1 MNVGHVGYAPARR
14 PTPWVAMGAATFVV
28 SAVTLLVFGGFGGL
42 TLLLA
47 LNGFSE
53 SKGTVI
59 IVAYIVVVLAGNAA
73 AATFFNWLIA
83 RRRYAGTRPAG
94 FAPLLVALGA
104 TALLAVGGPAAAVVL
119 IKLMF

>member
-1 MNVGHVGYAPARR
+1 MNNAWAER
-14 PTPWVAMGAATFVV
+14 PTPWVAMGVATFVV

-53 SKGTVI
+53 RTGGVI
-59 IVAYIVVVLAGNAA
+59 IVVYVLLVLLGNLG
-73 AATFFNWLIA
+73 AATLVNWLIA

-94 FAPLLVALGA
+94 WAPLLVALGA
-104 TALLAVGGPAAAVVL
+104 TALMLVAGPPVAVVL
-119 IKLMF
+119 IKVIF